1 MADPDLAQPSAGRGA
16 IGTLTQTLYLLLGM
30 LAIAGIGGVLL
41 ALLSLPA
48 VTASSAIAQD
58 GVDLFESY
66 PSELDVAPLNESS
79 RIEASDGSLLAMFY
93 TENRIMVPLEEISPY
108 MQHAVISVEDRRF
121 YEHNGVD
128 PMGMLRAFIS
138 NSAGGDTQG
147 GSTLTQQYVKNAL
160 LMDAVQRGDRE
171 AAAAA
176 TEQTYARKLREAKLA
191 ISLEQK
197 WTKDEVLNAYLNVAQ
212 FGPSQYGVETGSQ
225 HYFSKPAKDLN
236 PGEAALLAGITN
248 GPNQY
253 DPVAHPE
260 AGQKRRNEVL
270 GTMLRDGYIT
280 QEEYDTY
287 TAQPVADMLKIRNIT
302 AGCADAGGSGFFC
315 DYATRYLL
323 NDPAFG
329 ETPED
334 RQKLL
339 YGGGLTIRTTLDP
352 AKQKVAEDILERR
365 VPAKSASGFGH
376 SIVTV
381 EPGTGRILT
390 MAENRTFNPYQNAQR
405 GETAI
410 NYNVPA
416 NMGGGN
422 GFPVGS
428 TFKPFVLTEWLK
440 QGRTIY
446 DKLPTKRETIGVFP
460 ASCLPSGAWR
470 ENPGYDPDNA
480 VSVRLQPQETALNGT
495 KFSVNTVYAQMARQ
509 LDLCSIADTARDLGA
524 IPASFDPYDQK
535 TWDMPA
541 EDMYSTSLAPAA
553 LVLGEVNIS
562 ALDMAAAYATF
573 AASGKYCRPTPI
585 ESVTDRNGKP
595 LDIVKNNCRQ
605 ALDPEIADT
614 VAWVLQQDL
623 EDPRATG
630 KGRTIPGQV
639 AGGKTGTS
647 GSQFHTW
654 YVGFTKYQSTAV
666 WFGHPGGDVR
676 PGGFD
681 VDGMPL
687 RRGKVWGNTVS
698 LPTWQEYMTATH
710 QGLPRKAFPPAPEEP
725 PPPPPAAT
733 GAEGTVPDV
742 SGMVRTEA
750 IRTIEQAGYTVREMR
765 EPSSTVEKFRII
777 GSTPAAGTPLEPGSP
792 VTIRQSSGP

>member
-1 MADPDLAQPSAGRGA
+1 MAESDLSHAAAPRGA
-16 IGTLTQTLYLLLGM
+16 IGALTQTLYLLLGI
-30 LAIAGIGGVLL
+30 LALSAMGGVLL
-41 ALLSLPA
+41 ALLFLPA
-48 VTASSAIAQD
+48 ITASSAVAQD

-79 RIEASDGSLLAMFY
+79 RIEAADGSLLAMFY

-108 MQHAVISVEDRRF
+108 MQHAVIAVEDRRF

-128 PMGMLRAFIS
+128 PMGMLRAFAS

-160 LMDAVQRGDRE
+160 LMDAVQKGDRE

-191 ISLEQK
+191 VTLEQR
-197 WTKDEVLNAYLNVAQ
+197 WSKDEILNAYLNVAQ
-212 FGPSQYGVETGSQ
+212 FGPSQYGVETGAQ

-280 QEEYDTY
+280 QEDYDQY
-287 TAQPVADMLKIRNIT
+287 TAQPVEDMLTVKNVT

-315 DYATRYLL
+315 DYTTRYLL

-329 ETPED
+329 ETPQD

-352 AKQKVAEDILERR
+352 MKQNAAEEILERR
-365 VPAKSASGFGH
+365 VPATAEHGFGH

-390 MAENRTFNPYQNAQR
+390 MAENRSFNPYQDAQA

-410 NYNVPA
+410 NYNVPS
-416 NMGGGN
+416 NMGGGG

-440 QGRTIY
+440 SGRSIEDRLPSARQTIN
-446 DKLPTKRETIGVFP
+446 VFP
-460 ASCLPSGAWR
+460 ASCLSSGAWR
-470 ENPGYDPDNA
+470 ERAGYNPDNA
-480 VSVRLQPQETALNGT
+480 VSVRLQPQETVLNGT

-509 LDLCSIADTARDLGA
+509 LDLCAIAETARDMGA
-524 IPASFDPYDQK
+524 IPATYNPYDQK
-535 TWDMPA
+535 TWDMPV
-541 EDMYSTSLAPAA
+541 EDMYGTNLAPAA
-553 LVLGEVNIS
+553 VVLGEMNIS
-562 ALDMAAAYATF
+562 ALDMAAAYATY
-573 AASGKYCRPTPI
+573 AAGGKYCRPNPI
-585 ESVTDRNGKP
+585 ESVTDRDGKP
-595 LDIVKNNCRQ
+595 MDVTTEDCRQ
-605 ALDPEIADT
+605 AIDPEVADT
-614 VAWVLQQDL
+614 MAWVLQQDL
-623 EDPRATG
+623 EDPKATG

-654 YVGFTKYQSTAV
+654 YVGFTRYQSTAV
-666 WFGHPGGDVR
+666 WFGHPRGNVR
-676 PGGFD
+676 PGGFE
-681 VDGMPL
+681 VDGQYME
-687 RRGKVWGNTVS
+687 RGKVWGNSIS
-698 LPTWQEYMTATH
+698 LPTWQEYMTRTH
-710 QGLPRKAFPPAPEEP
+710 EGLPLKAFPDAPSPAA
-725 PPPPPAAT
+725 PPAD
-733 GAEGTVPDV
+733 GQGGVPDV

-750 IRTIEQAGYTVREMR
+750 IATLERAGYKVEERR
-765 EPSSTVEKFRII
+765 EPSDTVPRYVII
-777 GSTPAAGTPLEPGSP
+777 GTDPAAGTPLESGST
-792 VTIRQSSGP
+792 VTPRQSSGPQ

>member
-1 MADPDLAQPSAGRGA
+1 MADSDLAQPSAGRGA

-30 LAIAGIGGVLL
+30 LAVAGIGGVLL

-48 VTASSAIAQD
+48 VTASSAVAQD

-79 RIEASDGSLLAMFY
+79 RIEAADGSLLAMFY
-93 TENRIMVPLEEISPY
+93 TENRIMVPLEEISPH
-108 MQHAVISVEDRRF
+108 MQHAVIAVEDRRF

-128 PMGMLRAFIS
+128 PMGTLRAFIS

-197 WTKDEVLNAYLNVAQ
+197 WDKDEVLNAYLNVAQ

-260 AGQKRRNEVL
+260 AGQRRRNEVL

-280 QEEYDTY
+280 QDEYDTY
-287 TAQPVADMLKIRNIT
+287 TAQPVKEMLKIKNIT

-315 DYATRYLL
+315 DYTTRYLL
-323 NDPAFG
+323 NDPSFG

-352 AKQKVAEDILERR
+352 DMQKAAEDILQRR
-365 VPAKSASGFGH
+365 VPAESEHGFGH

-390 MAENRTFNPYQNAQR
+390 MAQNRRFNPYQDAKR

-410 NYNVPA
+410 NYNVPGK
-416 NMGGGN
+416 MGGGA

-440 QGRTIY
+440 QGHSINE
-446 DKLPTKRETIGVFP
+446 KLPTKRETISVFP
-460 ASCLPSGAWR
+460 ASCLGSGAWR
-470 ENPGYDPDNA
+470 ESPGYNPDNA
-480 VSVRLQPQETALNGT
+480 VSVRLAPQETALNGT
-495 KFSVNTVYAQMARQ
+495 KFSVNTVYAQMARK
-509 LDLCSIADTARDLGA
+509 LDLCAIAETARDMGA
-524 IPASFDPYDQK
+524 IPATFNPYDQN
-535 TWDMPA
+535 TWDMPV

-553 LVLGEVNIS
+553 VVLGEVNIS
-562 ALDMAAAYATF
+562 SLDMASAYATY
-573 AASGKYCRPTPI
+573 AAGGKYCRPTPI
-585 ESVTDRNGKP
+585 ESITDRNGKP
-595 LDIVKNNCRQ
+595 LEITKTSCRQ
-605 ALDPEIADT
+605 ALDPKVADT

-623 EDPRATG
+623 EDPKATG

-647 GSQFHTW
+647 GNQFHTW
-654 YVGFTKYQSTAV
+654 YVGFTRHQSTAV
-666 WFGHPGGDVR
+666 WFGHPRGNVR
-676 PGGFD
+676 PGGFE
-681 VDGMPL
+681 VDGQLM
-687 RRGKVWGNTVS
+687 RRGHVWGNSIS

-710 QGLPRKAFPPAPEEP
+710 KGLPREPFPAAPTQPAAP
-725 PPPPPAAT
+725 PPSDAA
-733 GAEGTVPDV
+733 GTVPDV

-750 IRTIEQAGYTVREMR
+750 IRTVEGAGYTVREVDER
-765 EPSSTVEKFRII
+765 SATVEKYRII
-777 GSTPAAGTPLEPGSP
+777 GTTPAAGTPLKPGSP